1 MEQYVESVLQSP
13 VKLNETIIEQNSS
26 VQEQAKNIE
35 FYNPLPNEA
44 ANEEV
49 EEIVS
54 H

>member
-13 VKLNETIIEQNSS
+13 VKLNETITELKSP

-35 FYNPLPNEA
+35 FQKALPNEV